1 MDPKNITII
10 GAGHGGLASAAYT
23 ASLGHKVT
31 IWNRSYPPIEEIIQ
45 AGKKNGKGGVIELLF
60 SDSSKDEIWRH
71 ALDINRKEI
80 LSLVEPAESQI
91 KHRVDI
97 EDLMVIPAYV
107 DRALSG
113 FHNLGPAV
121 ESADIIRVVLPSHVH
136 HNIVDKMSEHLGKK
150 EQILL
155 LEPGRTGGALEAYNI
170 LRRKDVDLE
179 KVTVAE
185 ADTFV
190 YTSRKMRKNAAR
202 IIGIKQDV
210 SIAAIPSERSYK
222 VVEVLKDNL
231 YPQFTVANDG
241 SVLYTS
247 FNNMGAVFHA
257 TLMPLLAGLTDMVK
271 IYRQGQMPVHLN
283 IEFYRTAVNE
293 SVGKIL
299 EAADK
304 ERIAVA
310 NAYGANVLNAR
321 EWLEETYD
329 VSGIDLQEALSNCE
343 AYKGILLPETVNV
356 RYIFE
361 DCRTSAL
368 PIALLGEK
376 AQSSCP
382 ILYSSVIMGGALL
395 EKDFT
400 KDGRTLERMGVA
412 DLTIEQIK
420 NFAKYGS
427 PDKEQECLI

>member
-23 ASLGHKVT
+23 ASLVHKVT

-45 AGKKNGKGGVIELLF
+45 TGKKNGKGGVIELLF

-121 ESADIIRVVLPSHVH
+121 EDADIIRVVLPSHVH

-150 EQILL
+150 EQVVL

-170 LRRKDVDLE
+170 FRRKGVDLE

-190 YTSRKMRKNAAR
+190 YTSRKMRKNTAR
-202 IIGIKQDV
+202 IIGVKQDV
-210 SIAAIPSERSYK
+210 SIAAIPSERSYG

-231 YPQFTVANDG
+231 YPQFTAANDG

-257 TLMPLLAGLTDMVK
+257 TLMPLLAGLTDIVK

-293 SVGKIL
+293 NVGKIL

-304 ERIAVA
+304 ERITVA
-310 NAYGANVLNAR
+310 NAFGVNVPDAR

-329 VSGIDLQEALSNCE
+329 VSGTDLQEAISNCE

-376 AQSSCP
+376 AQISCP
-382 ILYSSVIMGGALL
+382 ILYASVIMGGALL

-412 DLTIEQIK
+412 DLTIEQIR
-420 NFAKYGS
+420 NLAKYGS

>member
-1 MDPKNITII
+1 MDPKNITIL

-45 AGKKNGKGGVIELLF
+45 AGKKNEKGGAIELLF

-71 ALDINRKEI
+71 ALDIDRKEI
-80 LSLVEPAESQI
+80 LSLAEPAESQT
-91 KHRVDI
+91 KRRVDI
-97 EDLMVIPAYV
+97 EDLMVILVYV
-107 DRALSG
+107 DKALAR
-113 FHNLGPAV
+113 FNNLGPAV
-121 ESADIIRVVLPSHVH
+121 EDADIIRVVLPSHVH
-136 HNIVDKMSEHLGKK
+136 HHIVDIMSEHLGKK
-150 EQILL
+150 EQIVL

-170 LRRKDVDLE
+170 LKRKGVDLE
-179 KVTVAE
+179 KVTIAE

-190 YTSRKMRKNAAR
+190 YTSRRMSKNTAR
-202 IIGIKQDV
+202 IIGVKQDV
-210 SIAAIPSERSYK
+210 SVAAIPSERSYR
-222 VVEVLKDNL
+222 VVEVLKDTL
-231 YPQFTVANDG
+231 YPQFTAPNDG

-257 TLMPLLAGLTDMVK
+257 TLMPLLAGLTDIVK
-271 IYRQGQMPVHLN
+271 IYRKGEMPVHLN

-293 SVGKIL
+293 SIGKIL

-310 NAYGANVLNAR
+310 NAYGANVLGAR
-321 EWLEETYD
+321 QWLEETYD
-329 VSGIDLQEALSNCE
+329 VSGTDLQESLNNCE
-343 AYKGILLPETVNV
+343 AYKGILLPDTVNV

-368 PIALLGEK
+368 PIALLGWK
-376 AQSSCP
+376 AQIACP
-382 ILYSSVIMGGALL
+382 ILYASVIMGGALL

-412 DLTIEQIK
+412 NLTIEQIK

-427 PDKEQECLI
+427 PGTRRACLI

>member
-45 AGKKNGKGGVIELLF
+45 AGKKNGKRGVIELLF

-121 ESADIIRVVLPSHVH
+121 EGADIIRVVLPSHAH
-136 HNIVDKMSEHLGKK
+136 YDIVDKMSEHLGKK
-150 EQILL
+150 EQVLL

-170 LRRKDVDLE
+170 FRRNGVDLE

-190 YTSRKMRKNAAR
+190 YTSRKMRKNTAR
-202 IIGIKQDV
+202 IIGVKQDV
-210 SIAAIPSERSYK
+210 SIAAIPSERSYG
-222 VVEVLKDNL
+222 VVEILKDTL
-231 YPQFTVANDG
+231 YPQFTSANDG

-257 TLMPLLAGLTDMVK
+257 TLMPLLAGLTDIVK

-293 SVGKIL
+293 NVGKIL

-304 ERIAVA
+304 ERIKVA
-310 NAYGANVLNAR
+310 NAFGVNVPDAR

-329 VSGIDLQEALSNCE
+329 VSGTDLQEAISNCE

-376 AQSSCP
+376 AQISCP
-382 ILYSSVIMGGALL
+382 ILYASVIMGGALL

-412 DLTIEQIK
+412 DLTIEQIR
-420 NFAKYGS
+420 NLAKYGT
-427 PDKEQECLI
+427 PDTRQKCLI